1 MLSESKK
8 KQRAADIASAI
19 RREIKQNIL
28 QAHDRLPA
36 ERTLA
41 QTYTTSRATVRAAL
55 TRLQEENLVEIRPGS
70 GTYVSDPPADTLTI
84 PIKRACPLELIGA
97 RFALEP
103 YICRLAV
110 LHGRRADFDR
120 LEQLV
125 EKMEASLRDP
135 SVFAKADTL
144 FHLIL
149 AQCTGNQLLAW
160 IIGQINSVRSQDE
173 WKRMRQLT
181 LDKAMI
187 MHYSS
192 QHRQILDAIRT
203 REPEQ
208 AAKLMKKH
216 LETARLSITRAIQ
229 MALLHKKI

>member
-1 MLSESKK
+1 MLSESQK

-70 GTYVSDPPADTLTI
+70 GTYVRDPPVDTLTI
-84 PIKRACPLELIGA
+84 PIKRARPLELIGA

-110 LHGRRADFDR
+110 LHGHRADFDR
-120 LEQLV
+120 LEQLA

-160 IIGQINSVRSQDE
+160 IIGQINSVRSEDE

-181 LDKAMI
+181 LDKGMI
-187 MHYSS
+187 MRYSS

-229 MALLHKKI
+229 I